1 MTNTAWYYVTNKEIQ
16 GKRNTSIKFIIFYGD
31 DPVTMAAGQ
40 ENTFLMKHTQR
51 YSVNFHTISGLL
63 KVNTGQACSDS
74 KGTHSSPDEDEA
86 QQTTALINTL

>member
-40 ENTFLMKHTQR
+40 ENTFLMKHTEIQCQLPYYFGPIESKYR
-51 YSVNFHTISGLL
+51 TGLF
-63 KVNTGQACSDS
+63 
-74 KGTHSSPDEDEA
+74 
-86 QQTTALINTL
+86 